1 MLFDSTAARQHNEG
15 DMLLKSNFLRRALL
29 VSALLP
35 LGAWTHAD
43 TLSDIRDRGEFLLG
57 HRESSSPFSYVN
69 ERGEPVGYSVDICLK
84 IYEQVK
90 KDLKRPDLKL
100 KYVPLKPAD
109 RISAVKSGR
118 VDVEC
123 GSTTNTVDRQKDVAF
138 SYTTFVAGARLLAKK
153 ADKIVELT
161 DLRGKSVV
169 VTEKT
174 TTEQVLRQVNKE
186 RNLDMKI
193 IVAKDHAEGFSRLV
207 SGEGAAVANDDAL
220 LFGLVTKAKDPGAYD
235 FVGKYVSVEPY
246 GIMLRKDDPAF
257 AKLVDVALS
266 ALFSSGQIR
275 AIYAKWFESGSFKL
289 PMNQYMKENVKI
301 PNKYGVQ

>member
-1 MLFDSTAARQHNEG
+1 MK
-15 DMLLKSNFLRRALL
+15 LKFLRRALF
-29 VSALLP
+29 VGALLS
-35 LGAWTHAD
+35 LSAWTHAD

-57 HRESSSPFSYVN
+57 HRESSSPFSFIN
-69 ERGEPVGYSVDICLK
+69 EQGAPVGYSVDICLK

-90 KDLKRPDLKL
+90 KELKRPDLKL
-100 KYVPLKPAD
+100 KYVALKPAD
-109 RISAVKSGR
+109 RIAAVKSAR
-118 VDVEC
+118 VDMEC

-153 ADKIVELT
+153 SDKLKELT

-186 RNLDMKI
+186 RNLGMTF

-207 SGEGAAVANDDAL
+207 SGEAAAVANDDAL
-220 LFGLVTKAKDPGAYD
+220 LFGLVTKAKDPSAYD

-246 GIMLRKDDPAF
+246 GLMLRKDDAAF
-257 AKLVDVALS
+257 AKLVDVSLS
-266 ALFSSGQIR
+266 TLFASGQIR
-275 AIYAKWFESGSFKL
+275 TIYAKWFESGDFKL
-289 PMNQYMKENVKI
+289 PMNQYMKENIKI

>member
-1 MLFDSTAARQHNEG
+1 MK
-15 DMLLKSNFLRRALL
+15 LKFLRRALF
-29 VSALLP
+29 VGALLS
-35 LGAWTHAD
+35 LSAWTHAD

-57 HRESSSPFSYVN
+57 HRESSSPFSFIN
-69 ERGEPVGYSVDICLK
+69 EQGAPVGYSVDICLK

-90 KDLKRPDLKL
+90 KELKRPDLKL
-100 KYVPLKPAD
+100 KYVALKPAD
-109 RISAVKSGR
+109 RIAAVKSAR
-118 VDVEC
+118 VDMEC

-153 ADKIVELT
+153 ADKLKELT

-186 RNLDMKI
+186 RNLGMTF

-207 SGEGAAVANDDAL
+207 SGEAAAVANDDAL
-220 LFGLVTKAKDPGAYD
+220 LFGLVTKAKDPSAYD

-246 GIMLRKDDPAF
+246 GLMLRKDDAAF
-257 AKLVDVALS
+257 AKLVDVSLS
-266 ALFSSGQIR
+266 TLFASGQIR
-275 AIYAKWFESGSFKL
+275 TIYAKWFESGDFKL
-289 PMNQYMKENVKI
+289 PMNQYMKENIKI

>member
-1 MLFDSTAARQHNEG
+1 MKLKCLRCALFVG
-15 DMLLKSNFLRRALL
+15 ALL
-29 VSALLP
+29 SLS
-35 LGAWTHAD
+35 AWTHAD

-57 HRESSSPFSYVN
+57 HRESSSPFSFIN
-69 ERGEPVGYSVDICLK
+69 EQGAPVGYSVDICLK

-90 KDLKRPDLKL
+90 KELKRPDLKL
-100 KYVPLKPAD
+100 KYVALKPAD
-109 RISAVKSGR
+109 RIAAVKSAR
-118 VDVEC
+118 VDMEC

-153 ADKIVELT
+153 SDKLKELT

-186 RNLDMKI
+186 RNLGMTF

-207 SGEGAAVANDDAL
+207 SGEAAAVANDDAL
-220 LFGLVTKAKDPGAYD
+220 LFGLVTKAKDPSAYD

-246 GIMLRKDDPAF
+246 GLMLRKDDAAF
-257 AKLVDVALS
+257 AKLVDVSLS
-266 ALFSSGQIR
+266 TLFASGQIR
-275 AIYAKWFESGSFKL
+275 TIYAKWFESGDFKL
-289 PMNQYMKENVKI
+289 PMNQYMKENIKI